1 MTGMFAG
8 SRLGRLA
15 AAALLT
21 LTIGARPVLAGDRVT
36 ELTTMLSSSSE
47 KTRLQAVLSLSRL
60 GDKRAVK
67 PLVTA
72 LQDPNAQIRAVAAT
86 SLGKIGNQAAL
97 PALRTTALDDTDEKV
112 RKTARDAF
120 ASVTRVNHLDNDL
133 PDAPVTADAPP
144 AIPPSAATSAA
155 TQPAPVA
162 TQARKTGFGRSP
174 HAVQDRPDL
183 YVMVKGCTDDSPG
196 KTDKVTRKQHGDVLA
211 ASIKG
216 ELKRAPQVTMAQPDA
231 ERWGLDARMV
241 DVSVTKLDVGQAGNY
256 MEVSVELRLAISDNT
271 GKMLSFLSGGA
282 KVQVPMS
289 KYKPQFLPNI
299 RKEAIEGAMSGMMD
313 KLLVHLRQITTT

>member
-1 MTGMFAG
+1 V
-8 SRLGRLA
+8 
-15 AAALLT
+15 LT
-21 LTIGARPVLAGDRVT
+21 FTIGARPALAGDRVT

-47 KTRLQAVLSLSRL
+47 KTRLQAVLSLARL

-86 SLGKIGNQAAL
+86 SLGKIGNKTAL
-97 PALRTTALDDTDEKV
+97 PALKTAALDDTDEKV
-112 RKTARDAF
+112 RKTARDAV
-120 ASVTRVNHLDNDL
+120 ASVAKANGIENDL
-133 PDAPVTADAPP
+133 AAAPSTADPP
-144 AIPPSAATSAA
+144 PGIPPSAASSAA
-155 TQPAPVA
+155 TPPPAPVA

-183 YVMVKGCTDDSPG
+183 FVTVKGCNDDSPG
-196 KTDKVTRKQHGDVLA
+196 KTDKATRKQHADIL
-211 ASIKG
+211 SSSLKN

-241 DVSVTKLDVGQAGNY
+241 DVSVTKMEVGQSGNY
-256 MEVSVELRLAISDNT
+256 LEVSVELRLAISDNQ

-289 KYKPQFLPNI
+289 KYRPQFLPGI